1 MLQFKQLAF
10 YRLVLSSMRFQ
21 VPQFIEVEDKIVGPL
36 TISQFVF
43 LAGGIG
49 FLVAM
54 WLVLPAWLAILVG
67 GPVAMLGL
75 ALAFYRVN
83 ERPFIFVLQH
93 GLESLLKDK
102 VYILDKDRTQST
114 KENPSNMLEA
124 ENVPAKFVPAA
135 TASKIKD
142 LAWSLDVK
150 ESDIYS
156 GNGQK

>member
-1 MLQFKQLAF
+1 
-10 YRLVLSSMRFQ
+10 MRFQ

-93 GLESLLKDK
+93 GLEFFLKDK
-102 VYILDKDRTQST
+102 LYIWDKERTQST
-114 KENPSNMLEA
+114 KENPSNILEA
-124 ENVPAKFVPAA
+124 ENDPAKFVPAA